1 MDKQGI
7 VNYCLQLEKENQRL
21 VEAGMMLRSL
31 VGKTPGFE
39 TKTKARATWD
49 AIVAARRKRLE
60 ES

>member
-1 MDKQGI
+1 MDKKDL
-7 VNYCLQLEKENQRL
+7 VEHVLQLEQENQRL

-39 TKTKARATWD
+39 TKTKARAAWD

-60 ES
+60 EG